1 MSNLG
6 EKFDL
11 NSTSRMKLEAQYQF
25 QVPQM
30 LPSSHQKRSQP
41 FAHISPTNYE
51 RNTRDILNDSGYR
64 EGSYPSPVPLPK
76 SRSVRRSIALNDF
89 RSVEVKMDEDGH
101 VQVHNMAVVKN
112 SLPLKV
118 SCIAGRG
125 NIKDNSVKQAK
136 TFSQETKLE
145 SLDNLNLGACCRYDS
160 SLGLL
165 TKKFIELIR
174 EAEDG
179 TLLNRTANILEVQ
192 KRRVYDITNV
202 LEGINLIEKTTKNH
216 IRSKGSGIYRPTELD
231 DEASL
236 LKAEVEYL
244 SAEESRLDDCIR
256 LVHLRKL
263 EFDQNCQKNLFV
275 TDQDFASLP
284 LLRDEIVFAVQAPRA
299 SFVEVPDPDEVDTF
313 HLKINYRDIGFSTVY
328 VMQGTL
334 FREKEYRLLIRST
347 TGPIGVHC
355 LSKREQKTEDRSA
368 KRVELLD
375 SFSSSS
381 SRRVNNTGPSSIPY
395 DAEMSSEAHEFHKIV
410 PWDTGI
416 EDDYWFRSYPE
427 VSATDMWGEVDL

>member
-6 EKFDL
+6 ENFDL
-11 NSTSRMKLEAQYQF
+11 NSTSRIKLEAQYQF

-30 LPSSHQKRSQP
+30 LPSSHQTRSHP

-51 RNTRDILNDSGYR
+51 RNTRGILNDSGYR
-64 EGSYPSPVPLPK
+64 ECSYPSAVPLQK

-89 RSVEVKMDEDGH
+89 GSVEVKMDEDGH

-165 TKKFIELIR
+165 TKKFIKLIR

-179 TLLNRTANILEVQ
+179 TLDLNRTANILEVQ

-216 IRSKGSGIYRPTELD
+216 IRWKGSRIYRPTELD

-256 LVHLRKL
+256 DRLEHLRKL

-299 SFVEVPDPDEVDTF
+299 SFVEVPDPDED
-313 HLKINYRDIGFSTVY
+313 
-328 VMQGTL
+328 TL
-334 FREKEYRLLIRST
+334 FRENEYRILIRST

-395 DAEMSSEAHEFHKIV
+395 DAEMSLEAHEFHKIV

-416 EDDYWFRSYPE
+416 EDDYWFRTYPE
-427 VSATDMWGEVDL
+427 VSATDLWGEVDL